1 MPAPMATA
9 GAVDV
14 WETADSEVAA
24 VLELDVVVVDND
36 EVIAEDVADIADV
49 EDAEV
54 VDDVDDEDDEV

>member
-1 MPAPMATA
+1 MVGR

-24 VLELDVVVVDND
+24 VLELDVVVVDAD
-36 EVIAEDVADIADV
+36 EVVV
-49 EDAEV
+49 EDAEA